1 MKIKTRLSLSFTLI
15 SCGALLLVLVA
26 LFFAVFGFLQTDF
39 NKRLSDRINVAT
51 QLYLKADEIGADSLV
66 QVQQRYLERLPNEV
80 IRVYND
86 NNKAA
91 FNTTSNLIWSDKII
105 EQVRKDGFIEYEE
118 GDRQVVGRYI
128 KDNQGNFVILASA
141 VDRNF
146 WPRIAVLSKITLI
159 LFLGFSSILF
169 FAGQWFAKKML
180 APINNIIKQITQIR
194 SSNLHL
200 RIASVKNKDE
210 IAELVS
216 NFNNLLERLENAFEL
231 QQSFVSNAS
240 HELRTPLT
248 SIMGEADVAL
258 EQPRTNQ
265 EYERVL
271 QSISADAMHLQ
282 LTISSLME
290 LAQVD
295 FNYTR
300 AVLQPTRM
308 DELIWEMH
316 DYWIEKKGDA
326 KLILSFTDFP
336 EDEDMLVIQG
346 NKPLLLIA
354 LNNIV
359 DNAYKYSNNAPVKIH
374 FEVQDKFLILTITD
388 SGPGIKP
395 ADIDNIFKSFYRAE
409 STRHIQGSGVGLFIT
424 HKIIDLC
431 HGSIQVKSD
440 GASGTS
446 FVIKFNNTA

>member
-1 MKIKTRLSLSFTLI
+1 MKIKTRLSLYFTLI
-15 SCGALLLVLVA
+15 SCGALLLVLIA

-105 EQVRKDGFIEYEE
+105 EQVRNDGFIEYEE
-118 GDRQVVGRYI
+118 GDRQVVGRYV

-159 LFLGFSSILF
+159 LFVGFSSILF

-180 APINNIIKQITQIR
+180 APINNIISQITQIR

-200 RIASVKNKDE
+200 RIAKVKNKDE

-216 NFNNLLERLENAFEL
+216 NFNSLLERLENAFEL

-258 EQPRTNQ
+258 EQPRTPQ

-271 QSISADAMHLQ
+271 QSVSADAMHLQ

-300 AVLQPTRM
+300 AVLQPVRM

-316 DYWIEKKGDA
+316 DHWVERKGEA
-326 KLILSFTDFP
+326 KLMLSFTDFP

-346 NKPLLLIA
+346 NKPMLLIA

-359 DNAYKYSNNAPVKIH
+359 DNAYKYSNDAPVKMH
-374 FEVQDKFLILTITD
+374 FEVQHQFIVITVTD

-409 STRHIQGSGVGLFIT
+409 STRNIQGTGVGLFIA

-431 HGSIQVKSD
+431 NGAIQVESD
-440 GASGTS
+440 GSSGTS
-446 FVIKFNNTA
+446 FIIKFNKTA